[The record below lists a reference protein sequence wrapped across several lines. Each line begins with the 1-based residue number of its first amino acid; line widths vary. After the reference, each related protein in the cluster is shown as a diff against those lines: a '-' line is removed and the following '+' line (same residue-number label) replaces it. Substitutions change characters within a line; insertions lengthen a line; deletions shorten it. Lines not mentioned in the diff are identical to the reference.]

1 MEDLLRSCS
10 MSYKIKSVASFDKDF
25 KRLLKR
31 YHSLPDDIKAL
42 VKDLRKNPMVGVS
55 LGHGVHKIRLAIHS
69 KGGGKSG
76 GIRVITYVNVMV
88 EIEEGVV
95 YLLAMYDKSDQDSI
109 ADKAIKE
116 LLKQLPA

>member
-1 MEDLLRSCS
+1 

-31 YHSLPDDIKAL
+31 YHSLPDDVKAL
-42 VKDLRKNPMVGVS
+42 VKDLRKNPMMGAS
-55 LGHGVHKIRLAIHS
+55 LGYGVHKIRLAIHS

-76 GIRVITYVNVMV
+76 GVRVITYVNVMG

-95 YLLAMYDKSDQDSI
+95 YLLALYDKSDQDSI
-109 ADKAIKE
+109 AEKVIKE